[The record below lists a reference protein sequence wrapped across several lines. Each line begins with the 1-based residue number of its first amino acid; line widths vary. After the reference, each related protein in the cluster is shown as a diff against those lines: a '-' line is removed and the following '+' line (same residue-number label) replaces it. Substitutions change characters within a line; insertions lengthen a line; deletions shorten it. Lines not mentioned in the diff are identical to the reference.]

1 MVRAIET
8 VAWVMLLLS
17 PASAT
22 FPPNISFQRLTIPA
36 GNGPCAVVAADFN
49 RDGNLDV
56 AFVNGNDNSVAT
68 YVHLK
73 VPLKFDPWVQVA
85 R

>member
-36 GNGPCAVVAADFN
+36 ANGPCAVVAADFN

-68 YVHLK
+68 YI
-73 VPLKFDPWVQVA
+73 
-85 R
+85 